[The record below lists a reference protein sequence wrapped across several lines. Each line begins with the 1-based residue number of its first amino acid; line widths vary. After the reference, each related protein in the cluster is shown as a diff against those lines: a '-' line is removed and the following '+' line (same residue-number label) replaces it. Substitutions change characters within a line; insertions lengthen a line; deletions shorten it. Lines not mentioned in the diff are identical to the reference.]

1 MNPELSSV
9 DKDKAVSPFAQ
20 EIEYALTLQRM
31 ITRLTEDPAE
41 LRLTVYDFARAR
53 LKDQSSWMDSTEQER
68 LVAALETAIQG
79 VERFEARRTEREGL
93 APPPPPAAQLSHES
107 APPAEPVTPL
117 PATQLP
123 ITPATEDIIVPA
135 RARWA
140 PDVMYIQAREG
151 LLSSLARFALSAA
164 LIGGILTIILQR
176 DAIWGRRE
184 IPVALQSS
192 GPANPAPSVAAPS
205 TAPPAP
211 VASPA
216 PPPPPSLGFPVPGD
230 YGIYAI
236 AGDDL
241 KELELLPERVPDK
254 RISISTPINQPSRT
268 TLPDGKVRFLLF
280 RRDLAGNAPERLEV
294 RVVARVTRALSFD
307 AKGKLVVT
315 PVTDAWN
322 IRNKS
327 YELRLRP
334 VAGHPEMLLAQSEKV
349 DFALPPGRYV
359 LAFREQAY
367 DFTVAG
373 AVTEL
378 AQCLERTDA
387 VNGSFYSECNNK
399 P

>member
-140 PDVMYIQAREG
+140 PDVMYIQAR
-151 LLSSLARFALSAA
+151 
-164 LIGGILTIILQR
+164 
-176 DAIWGRRE
+176 
-184 IPVALQSS
+184 
-192 GPANPAPSVAAPS
+192 
-205 TAPPAP
+205 
-211 VASPA
+211 
-216 PPPPPSLGFPVPGD
+216 
-230 YGIYAI
+230 
-236 AGDDL
+236 
-241 KELELLPERVPDK
+241 
-254 RISISTPINQPSRT
+254 
-268 TLPDGKVRFLLF
+268 
-280 RRDLAGNAPERLEV
+280 
-294 RVVARVTRALSFD
+294 
-307 AKGKLVVT
+307 
-315 PVTDAWN
+315 
-322 IRNKS
+322 
-327 YELRLRP
+327 
-334 VAGHPEMLLAQSEKV
+334 
-349 DFALPPGRYV
+349 
-359 LAFREQAY
+359 
-367 DFTVAG
+367 
-373 AVTEL
+373 
-378 AQCLERTDA
+378 
-387 VNGSFYSECNNK
+387 
-399 P
+399 